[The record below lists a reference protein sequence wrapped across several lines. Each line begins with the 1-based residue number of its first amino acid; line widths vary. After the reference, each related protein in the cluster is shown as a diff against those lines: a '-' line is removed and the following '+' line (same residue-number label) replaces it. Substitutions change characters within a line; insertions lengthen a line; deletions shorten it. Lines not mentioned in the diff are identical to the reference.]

1 MDKKDL
7 LKMIADDPLDLLK
20 LDPEKPAKQTENDRL
35 VASFEEINQF
45 VSQHGHEPQA
55 NGDMQERKLCARLD
69 GIRQNK
75 VKAQT
80 LKKLDSHGLLNQDAK
95 EFNTIDDVFADD
107 NFGILDDEVDI
118 FDISHVPVAKSTP
131 DYIATRK
138 PCENFNSFQNLFVQC
153 QADIAAGKRKLVP
166 FRREQT
172 IDERHFYVLK
182 GVLVYVAD
190 IGEGKNHGSR
200 SNPRLRCIFENGTE
214 SDLLLHS
221 LAAALYKDGRRV
233 TDYHDQSQKLS
244 AEISSDD
251 EESGYIYILQSLSTD
266 PKITKLKDLY
276 KIGFSTIAVEER
288 VKNATVEPTYLMAQ
302 VSVIA
307 IYQCYNLNTQKFEQL
322 LHTFFASSCLNID
335 IFDSKGQRHCPREWF
350 IAPLNIIEQAI
361 ELLISGKIIDFR
373 YDADTQ
379 TIVCRE

>member
-20 LDPEKPAKQTENDRL
+20 LDPEKPPQPTDNDRL
-35 VASFEEINQF
+35 AASFQEINQF
-45 VSQHGHEPQA
+45 VSQYGHEPQPS
-55 NGDMQERKLCARLD
+55 GDMQERRLYARLD
-69 GIRQNK
+69 GIRQNTW
-75 VKAQT
+75 KAEA
-80 LKKLDSHGLLNQDAK
+80 LKALDSHGLLNQDAK
-95 EFNTIDDVFADD
+95 EFNTIDDLLADD
-107 NFGILDDEVDI
+107 KLGILDDDSNI
-118 FDISHVPVAKSTP
+118 FELTHVPVAKSTP

-138 PCENFNSFQNLFVQC
+138 PCEDFDKFKNSFVQC
-153 QADIAAGKRKLVP
+153 QAEIKLRKRKLVP

-182 GVLVYVAD
+182 GMLVYVAD
-190 IGEGKNHGSR
+190 IGEGKHHGSR

-233 TDYHDQSQKLS
+233 TDYHDKPHTL
-244 AEISSDD
+244 SSDITTED
-251 EESGYIYILQSLSTD
+251 KETGYIYILKSLSTD
-266 PKITKLKDLY
+266 PKIHSLKDLY
-276 KIGFSTIAVEER
+276 KIGFSTTAVDER
-288 VKNATVEPTYLMAQ
+288 IKNAASEPTYLMAQ

-307 IYQCYNLNTQKFEQL
+307 TYQCYNLNTQKFEQL

-350 IAPLNIIEQAI
+350 IAPLTIIEQAI
-361 ELLISGKIIDFR
+361 ALLLSGKIIDFR
-373 YDADTQ
+373 YDVHTQ
-379 TIVCRE
+379 TIVSRE